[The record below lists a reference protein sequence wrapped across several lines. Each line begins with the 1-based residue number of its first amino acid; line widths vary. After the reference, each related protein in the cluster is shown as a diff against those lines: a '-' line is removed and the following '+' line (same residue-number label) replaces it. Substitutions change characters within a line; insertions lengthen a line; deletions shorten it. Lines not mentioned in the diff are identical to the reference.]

1 MNDAQRIDFQGRL
14 ARLRTRMRERGLAG
28 LYLTA
33 GANMRYF
40 VGWSTYSGGWPIWL
54 SALVIPAEGAPALL
68 MSKMHHDIFLMTDS
82 WLKDGDVRVHRDGDV
97 PTGDLA
103 AVLKDKGLSGQRVGV
118 EDSMWY
124 ADYEMLRAADPTIG
138 VERATALLD
147 GLRQVKD
154 DAEIEAVRKAN
165 EITDLGYAKAVQVI
179 REGVPEC
186 DAAMQIVQAMVS
198 AGSGTMQIGGTFRTL
213 LRRRFQRGDII
224 DVDMGARWQGYNTDT
239 ARNVFVGKPGRDA
252 ERAYQVTL
260 EAFNETLNLIRPGV
274 PLQDIHRFAAGYM
287 KKHGYD
293 QVWKIGHGVGAREGH
308 EAPLVQDGETQLTE
322 PGMVFVVDPG
332 CFISGQV
339 RDTPIH
345 IEDCIL
351 VTPTGYENLTKFRR
365 DLIVV

>member
-1 MNDAQRIDFQGRL
+1 
-14 ARLRTRMRERGLAG
+14 
-28 LYLTA
+28 
-33 GANMRYF
+33 
-40 VGWSTYSGGWPIWL
+40 
-54 SALVIPAEGAPALL
+54 
-68 MSKMHHDIFLMTDS
+68 
-82 WLKDGDVRVHRDGDV
+82 
-97 PTGDLA
+97 
-103 AVLKDKGLSGQRVGV
+103 
-118 EDSMWY
+118 
-124 ADYEMLRAADPTIG
+124 
-138 VERATALLD
+138 
-147 GLRQVKD
+147 
-154 DAEIEAVRKAN
+154 
-165 EITDLGYAKAVQVI
+165 
-179 REGVPEC
+179 VPEC

-308 EAPLVQDGETQLTE
+308 EAPLVQDGETQVTE

-332 CFISGQV
+332 CFISGQI